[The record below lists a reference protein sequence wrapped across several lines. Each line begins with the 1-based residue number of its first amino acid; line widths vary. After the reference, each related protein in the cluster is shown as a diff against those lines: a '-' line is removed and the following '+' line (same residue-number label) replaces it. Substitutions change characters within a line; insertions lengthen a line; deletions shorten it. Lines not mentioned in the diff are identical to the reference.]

1 MMPIEKHANDNKNN
15 IPMDLITLL
24 ICPHCCSSHRIVR
37 LQNST
42 LFAASLGLLEHDND
56 NKL

>member
-1 MMPIEKHANDNKNN
+1 MMPIQKHANDNKNN

-42 LFAASLGLLEHDND
+42 LFAASLGLL
-56 NKL
+56 

>member
-1 MMPIEKHANDNKNN
+1 MMPIQKQHN
-15 IPMDLITLL
+15 IPVDLITLL